1 MDLYLDPAWRR
12 VGIRLSG
19 GADSSLLYY
28 ALMHD
33 TDLEVV
39 PMTMDTKLK
48 DWYQTG
54 TAQVINRVT
63 ELTGRE
69 PYAWHR
75 HYQPDFVNKFESQP
89 YVDGVDK
96 MQSDAVAKYNLDAVY
111 IGLTCNPPIA
121 EMKYYFE
128 THDHGLDIEEVL
140 DHQAGRDDERD
151 QPVES
156 VVKQLQNCVQII
168 PWANSDKRAVAEAYR
183 EYGVIDTLYPY
194 TYSCEAVGQD
204 FVHCG
209 HCFFCQERWWG
220 FGRII

>member
-1 MDLYLDPAWRR
+1 MDLYIDPNWKR

-54 TAQVINRVT
+54 TERVIERVY
-63 ELTGRE
+63 ELTGRK
-69 PYAWHR
+69 PYAWHK
-75 HYQPDFVNKFESQP
+75 HYQPLFTDKSQSKL
-89 YVDGVDK
+89 YVDGVDQ
-96 MQSDAVAKYNLDAVY
+96 MQKDAIEKYELDAVY
-111 IGLTCNPPIA
+111 IGLTRNPPISD
-121 EMKYYFE
+121 MRKYFE
-128 THDHGLDIEEVL
+128 THDYGLDLEDVF
-140 DHQAGRDDERD
+140 DHQSGRDNERD
-151 QPVES
+151 EQVEPII
-156 VVKQLQNCVQII
+156 KKIYNCVQII
-168 PWANSDKRAVAEAYR
+168 PWANSDKRSVCDAYN
-183 EYGVIDTLYPY
+183 EYNVLESLYPY
-194 TYSCEAVGQD
+194 TYSCEWVGQN
-204 FVHCG
+204 FVHCE